1 MNNDEWIIYSLSL
14 SDILGNL
21 RKNCQQILQI
31 SIIMQISLMKLS
43 RLVVETESAS
53 KGYRCAT
60 IFFFCMLFDCFQLF
74 RCNFRLLFSLM
85 SNLCTTL
92 AGILNHTCTNSACD
106 SCSELH
112 HRVFSCLTSSDSFRS
127 VPGRQPPP
135 EQRLTIRVVG
145 SLG

>member
-1 MNNDEWIIYSLSL
+1 MNNLFAKPFGHFRESSQKLPTNSANLHNYANIPDETISTCCRNRIYEQRLSL
-14 SDILGNL
+14 CNDFL
-21 RKNCQQILQI
+21 
-31 SIIMQISLMKLS
+31 
-43 RLVVETESAS
+43 
-53 KGYRCAT
+53 
-60 IFFFCMLFDCFQLF
+60 FFCMLFDCFQLF